1 MAKKAK
7 PAISAKEALRRSKKL
22 KQLITLQD
30 ASDELDQ
37 ILYYIDL
44 SVKQGDTS
52 LKINNIVF
60 PENKR
65 YLEKLGYTIV
75 HSDSNVY
82 KVHICWEFADG

>member
-22 KQLITLQD
+22 KQLSDLQD

-37 ILYYIDL
+37 ILYYIDM

-52 LKINNIVF
+52 LKINNIIY
-60 PENKR
+60 PENRR
-65 YLEKLGYTIV
+65 YLERLGYTIV
-75 HSDSNVY
+75 TSDSNIY
-82 KVHICWEFADG
+82 KVHICWEFAE